1 MIDQIG
7 CDWFSGISSD
17 STGNTQLAC
26 EIVVKEIPTIIILPN
41 PCHHM
46 NNTAKNIGG
55 LDYWNEVHNNLIL
68 VYWFLV
74 KLYYV
79 FQCLSNLCAL
89 LNHFK
94 KSSFAKTHL
103 TALHVH
109 MDIKC
114 GLVSIGNTRFLTY
127 YYAASSAL
135 DSFDAIEQL
144 VNQKIITTKKACI
157 HFCTG
162 WVMLY

>member
-55 LDYWNEVHNNLIL
+55 LDYWNEVCNNLIL
-68 VYWFLV
+68 VYWF
-74 KLYYV
+74 
-79 FQCLSNLCAL
+79 CHTCDSSTLCICIGPDA
-89 LNHFK
+89 HTCD
-94 KSSFAKTHL
+94 SST
-103 TALHVH
+103 LH
-109 MDIKC
+109 IC
-114 GLVSIGNTRFLTY
+114 IGPNAGPNT
-127 YYAASSAL
+127 S
-135 DSFDAIEQL
+135 
-144 VNQKIITTKKACI
+144 
-157 HFCTG
+157 
-162 WVMLY
+162 